1 MAKIFDVVKKSPAA
15 KAHIQCGDELLAI
28 NSVPINDVLDYMF
41 YAAECELTLTLCRD
55 GKKFEKKIKKGEYED
70 LGLEFET
77 FLMDKKQTCRNK
89 CIFCFIDQMP
99 PNMRETLYF
108 KDDDSRLSFL
118 HGNYVTLTNLDD
130 NDIDRIVK
138 MKLPLNISVHT
149 TNPQLRCKM
158 MNNRFAGEKLKY
170 LQILSDNNIKMNC
183 QIVLC
188 PDYNDGKELDR
199 TLNDLCSLM
208 PNIDSIA
215 IVPLGMT
222 KFRENLTPLRAVDKE
237 CAVDVIKTVE
247 KYQKQM
253 LEKYET
259 RLVFVADE
267 FYLKAE
273 IPLPDAY
280 SYEDFAQYENGVG
293 MLSLLID
300 EFEYA
305 LENAKECANTTKKAI
320 ATGTAAFDTI
330 SKLVN
335 MAKKKFPQVDCEVY
349 AIKNDFFGHSITVTG
364 LITAQDIINQ
374 LKGKLPENSTL
385 LLSRSMLKADCDV
398 FLDDFSISDVEN
410 ALNVKTIIT
419 ENDGD
424 KLLDAVLS

>member
-1 MAKIFDVVKKSPAA
+1 MAKIFNVVKKSPAYR
-15 KAHIQCGDELLAI
+15 AHIKCGDELLAI
-28 NSVPINDVLDYMF
+28 NTMPINDVLDYMF
-41 YAAECELTLTLCRD
+41 YAAEKELTLTLCRD

-130 NDIDRIVK
+130 SDIERIVK

-158 MNNRFAGEKLKY
+158 MNNRFAGDKLRY

-199 TLNDLCSLM
+199 TLNDLCILA

-222 KFRENLTPLRAVDKE
+222 KYRDNLTPLRAVDKE
-237 CAVDVIKTVE
+237 CAADVIKTVE
-247 KYQKQM
+247 KHQRQM
-253 LEKYET
+253 LEKYDT
-259 RLVFVADE
+259 RLVFAADE
-267 FYLKAE
+267 FYLKAQ
-273 IPLPDAY
+273 IPLPDAH

-305 LENAKECANTTKKAI
+305 LEDETECASTNPKVI
-320 ATGTAAFDTI
+320 ATGTAAYGTI
-330 SKLVN
+330 SKLIN
-335 MAKKKFPQVDCEVY
+335 MAKLKFPQIQCDVY
-349 AIKNDFFGHSITVTG
+349 AIENDFFGHSITVTG
-364 LITAQDIINQ
+364 LLTAKDIINQ
-374 LKGKLPENSTL
+374 LKGRLPEGATL

-398 FLDDFSISDVEN
+398 FLDDLSINDVEN
-410 ALNVKTIIT
+410 ALNVKILIT
-419 ENDGD
+419 ENDGAE
-424 KLLDAVLS
+424 LLRAVIS

>member
-1 MAKIFDVVKKSPAA
+1 MAKIIDVVKKSPAD

-41 YAAECELTLTLCRD
+41 YAAERELTLTLRRD
-55 GKKFEKKIKKGEYED
+55 SECFEKKIKKGEYED

-99 PNMRETLYF
+99 AGMRETLYF

-118 HGNYVTLTNLDD
+118 HGNYITLTNLDD

-158 MNNRFAGEKLKY
+158 MNNRFAGDKLKY

-199 TLNDLCSLM
+199 TLSDLCSLM

-222 KFRENLTPLRAVDKE
+222 KYRENLTPLRAVDKE
-237 CAVDVIKTVE
+237 CAAEVIKTVE
-247 KYQKQM
+247 KYQQQM

-259 RLVFVADE
+259 RLVFAADE

-273 IPLPDAY
+273 IPLPDAH

-305 LENAKECANTTKKAI
+305 LENADNCANTTKKAI

-335 MAKKKFPQVDCEVY
+335 MAKAKFPQIDCDVY
-349 AIKNDFFGHSITVTG
+349 AIENDFFGHSITVTG
-364 LITAQDIINQ
+364 LLTAKDIINQ
-374 LKGKLPENSTL
+374 LKGKLPEGATL
-385 LLSRSMLKADCDV
+385 LLSRSMLKADCDI
-398 FLDDFSISDVEN
+398 FLDDLSISDVEN
-410 ALNVKTIIT
+410 ALNVKINIT

>member
-1 MAKIFDVVKKSPAA
+1 MAKIFDVVKKSPAD

-41 YAAECELTLTLCRD
+41 YAAERELTLTLRRD
-55 GKKFEKKIKKGEYED
+55 GKCFEKKIKKGEYED

-99 PNMRETLYF
+99 AGMRETLYF

-130 NDIDRIVK
+130 NDIERIVK

-158 MNNRFAGEKLKY
+158 MNNRFAGDKLKY

-199 TLNDLCSLM
+199 TLSDLCSLM

-222 KFRENLTPLRAVDKE
+222 KYRDNLTPLRAVDKQ
-237 CAVDVIKTVE
+237 CAADVIKTVE

-259 RLVFVADE
+259 RLVFAADE

-273 IPLPDAY
+273 IPLPDAC

-305 LENAKECANTTKKAI
+305 LENAGNCANTTKKAI
-320 ATGTAAFDTI
+320 ATGVAAFDTI
-330 SKLVN
+330 SNLVN
-335 MAKKKFPQVDCEVY
+335 MAKAKFPQIDCDVY
-349 AIKNDFFGHSITVTG
+349 GIENDFFGRSITVTG
-364 LITAQDIINQ
+364 LLTAKDIINQ
-374 LKGKLPENSTL
+374 LKGKLLENSTL

-398 FLDDFSISDVEN
+398 FLDDLSISDVEN
-410 ALNVKTIIT
+410 ALNVKIIIT